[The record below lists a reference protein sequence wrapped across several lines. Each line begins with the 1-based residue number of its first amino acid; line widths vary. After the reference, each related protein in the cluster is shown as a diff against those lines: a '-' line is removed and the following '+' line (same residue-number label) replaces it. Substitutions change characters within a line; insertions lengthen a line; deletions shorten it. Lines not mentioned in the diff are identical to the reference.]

1 MVVEEAWKELLQL
14 WSISWQMKVQQFEV
28 TYLWGIPLKKTA
40 SLLWN
45 HFQFWFWLYPREQH
59 CKLTSFFTCPL
70 SVHLSACWSMT
81 FHIGEP
87 PHTKDDMDDIPAA
100 LQFPWG
106 ALRSLPRWSGI
117 LEDRVPLRRDFN
129 EHVVQQVEY
138 GLNVVTMLFWCNMSW
153 PPWLCMS
160 IGIFACLE
168 LYTFIDM
175 YSHVHVQVAVS
186 CTPTARIDS
195 TIECSFPSLLRSCS

>member
-117 LEDRVPLRRDFN
+117 LEDRVPSERF
-129 EHVVQQVEY
+129 QWTCCSTSWIWPQCCY
-138 GLNVVTMLFWCNMSW
+138 NVVLMQYVMAAMAVHVDRYF
-153 PPWLCMS
+153 CMPGT
-160 IGIFACLE
+160 ICI
-168 LYTFIDM
+168 
-175 YSHVHVQVAVS
+175 YSHVQS
-186 CTPTARIDS
+186 CTCTS
-195 TIECSFPSLLRSCS
+195 SCFMHTYG